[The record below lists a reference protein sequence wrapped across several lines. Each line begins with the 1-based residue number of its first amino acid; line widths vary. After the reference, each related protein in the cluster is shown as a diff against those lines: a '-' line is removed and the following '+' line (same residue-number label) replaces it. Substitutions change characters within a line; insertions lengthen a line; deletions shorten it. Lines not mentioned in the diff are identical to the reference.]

1 MCRQNMI
8 RYGPRA
14 KRQREQLCWA
24 RAQIEHTSMLRLTE
38 REKKRV
44 RAQWMREKETR

>member
-8 RYGPRA
+8 RYGLRE

-24 RAQIEHTSMLRLTE
+24 RAQIEHTSILRLTE
-38 REKKRV
+38 RE
-44 RAQWMREKETR
+44 REKRNE